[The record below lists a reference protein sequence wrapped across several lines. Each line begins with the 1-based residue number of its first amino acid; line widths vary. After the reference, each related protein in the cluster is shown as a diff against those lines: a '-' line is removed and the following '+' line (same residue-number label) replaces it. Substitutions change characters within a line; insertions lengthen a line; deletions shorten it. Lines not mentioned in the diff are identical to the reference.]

1 VNWRVL
7 YPHGAA
13 SSSVDDPSRVGCR
26 CRCVC
31 VCRMWSPPDDFYNAF
46 LGNTMVYTSGVRLGE
61 NDDLETMQ
69 LQKVDLVCQKIQLKR
84 GERLLDIGCGW
95 GTLSLRATDK
105 YGVSR
110 GVGCRVPCAVCR
122 VPCAVC
128 RVPCAV
134 CRVPCAVCGVLC
146 AVCCVLCAVCCV
158 CGARCVPCVSVCP
171 RACVCVCARA
181 YILMRM
187 FGLSEFTA
195 ESCPHA
201 SSSLSDRVFA
211 VSCVSQA
218 DVTGV
223 TLSSEQVAWATE
235 VASKNSIRLPRF
247 LRMDYR
253 DIPKEKFNKVTCL
266 EMAEHVGVKN
276 FTTFL
281 MQVCVCVCVCM
292 CVCVCLVLEGL
303 LACWLTC
310 GSVCRGS
317 CCLPAGFG

>member
-1 VNWRVL
+1 
-7 YPHGAA
+7 
-13 SSSVDDPSRVGCR
+13 
-26 CRCVC
+26 
-31 VCRMWSPPDDFYNAF
+31 
-46 LGNTMVYTSGVRLGE
+46 
-61 NDDLETMQ
+61 
-69 LQKVDLVCQKIQLKR
+69 
-84 GERLLDIGCGW
+84 
-95 GTLSLRATDK
+95 
-105 YGVSR
+105 
-110 GVGCRVPCAVCR
+110 
-122 VPCAVC
+122 
-128 RVPCAV
+128 
-134 CRVPCAVCGVLC
+134 
-146 AVCCVLCAVCCV
+146 
-158 CGARCVPCVSVCP
+158 
-171 RACVCVCARA
+171 
-181 YILMRM
+181 MRM

-281 MQVCVCVCVCM
+281 MQVCVCVCVH
-292 CVCVCLVLEGL
+292 VCVCLPGFGRFVGLLAHLWVSLPWELL
-303 LACWLTC
+303 LACWFWLVT
-310 GSVCRGS
+310 V
-317 CCLPAGFG
+317 LL